1 MGTIDKND
9 MVAMGAI
16 WSDRVKV
23 EQQRAREFDGNWGFL
38 TAKNE
43 HGDAAGQSMNNTR
56 KECPPPNFEYTKMLS
71 STNVKKLHLWRCQGA
86 AGKVGCTQG
95 GVAQVRMGQELG

>member
-1 MGTIDKND
+1 MSKSAIDKND

-38 TAKNE
+38 TVTHSQTLAAMAAK
-43 HGDAAGQSMNNTR
+43 
-56 KECPPPNFEYTKMLS
+56 
-71 STNVKKLHLWRCQGA
+71 
-86 AGKVGCTQG
+86 
-95 GVAQVRMGQELG
+95 